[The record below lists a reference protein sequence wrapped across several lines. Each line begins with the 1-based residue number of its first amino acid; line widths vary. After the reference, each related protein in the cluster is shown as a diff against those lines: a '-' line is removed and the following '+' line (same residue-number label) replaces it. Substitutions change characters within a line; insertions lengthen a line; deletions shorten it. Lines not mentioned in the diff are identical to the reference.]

1 MAVGKDFTITLSPHR
16 SMSRQGFIAIMLVV
30 CAANAIV
37 GLTFF
42 AVGAWPVV
50 GFMGLDVALVW
61 WAFARNIRDGL
72 RAEQITARA
81 DELKVSRY
89 DRDGTRQDVV
99 FNRRW
104 VRVDLEFDRER
115 ELTGKLLLWSK
126 GSATEIASFLGAE
139 EREALA
145 NELRRAI

>member
-1 MAVGKDFTITLSPHR
+1 MVADRDFTITLSPHR
-16 SMSRQGFIAIMLVV
+16 SLSVQGFVALMVVV
-30 CAANAIV
+30 CAANLIA

-42 AVGAWPVV
+42 AVGAWPVL
-50 GFMGLDVALVW
+50 GFLGLDVALIW
-61 WAFARNIRDGL
+61 WAFTRNFADGL

-89 DRDGTRQDVV
+89 GQDGVRQDVV

-104 VRVDLEFDRER
+104 VRVELEFDADR

-126 GSATEIASFLGAE
+126 GKAVEIASFLGAE

-145 NELRRAI
+145 KELRRAI